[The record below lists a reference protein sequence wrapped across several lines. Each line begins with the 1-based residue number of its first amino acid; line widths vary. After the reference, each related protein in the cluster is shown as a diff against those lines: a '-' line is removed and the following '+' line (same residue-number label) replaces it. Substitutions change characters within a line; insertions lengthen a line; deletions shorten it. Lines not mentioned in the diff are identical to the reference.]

1 MKLTVDGRAVEVDA
15 GPGRC
20 LRTVLRDVGA
30 HAVKRGCDHGDCG
43 ACTVLVNGIAR
54 HSCIT
59 PAFRADGA
67 EIVTAEGLAPAG
79 ETGAVAGDFVAA
91 AGFQCGYCT
100 PGMVVTATAHRQGQ
114 GPRDESEAFKGNLC
128 RCTGYR
134 SIRSALAGEAGAEC
148 PRAPAAHA
156 VATGTAAFTL
166 DEAPPV
172 GTLHLRFVLSPH
184 AHARVLTVDAT
195 PALAI
200 AGVRAVLGPDDDPGV
215 LHSWARH
222 HHREDDPD
230 DTVLYDSIAR
240 YVGQRMV
247 AVLADDPRAAER
259 GAAAVMVEYEVLPP
273 VLDPETAM
281 GSTVLVHGDKG
292 AASRIADAGRNLV
305 AAGSALTGDVEHGLD
320 AAAYTVDEVWRTGR
334 VQHVHLETHCAR
346 AWVADDGRLT
356 VRSSTQVPFL
366 VRDELAFVLGLDRDR
381 VRVLTGRV
389 GGGFGGKQEMLLE
402 AYAAHAA
409 LRLGVPVQCEM
420 TRREQFVSA
429 PSRHPMRVRVRA
441 GCDTDGVLTA
451 LDIDVLAD
459 AGAYGNHS
467 TGVMFHGCSESVAV
481 YRCPNKRIEARAVY
495 TNTLPSGAFRGYGL
509 GQVGFAIEGAMTE
522 LAVQAGLN
530 PVEFR
535 RRNVVRPGDPL
546 VDFHVAGPDP
556 EHGDLTYGGSYG
568 LDQCLDAVD
577 RRLGSPADGPPG
589 WAIGRG
595 AALAMIAT
603 LPPRGHVA
611 DATVELTTEG
621 PVLSVGTAEF
631 GNGTTTVLGQLVAR
645 SLGCRPD
652 EVTIRQSDTDAV
664 GHDTGAFGSAGTVV
678 AGRAVLAAAEDAA
691 GQVRAALS
699 LGPQAP
705 LDGISLRDFAGTVG
719 RGRHDGTPR
728 SLAFN
733 VQGFTVAVRRE
744 TGEVRILRSVHAA
757 DAGTVLN
764 PEQLR
769 GQIEGAVVQA
779 LGTAM
784 YEEMRIDESGAVENP
799 ELRNYHVP
807 QIGDAPDT
815 EVVFAETHDE
825 LGPLGAKSMSEAP
838 YNPVA
843 PALAAAV
850 ADAIGT
856 PIRTLP
862 LSRDRV
868 WRYSSRLGTRSEER
882 LW

>member
-1 MKLTVDGRAVEVDA
+1 MKLTVDGRAVEVDPA
-15 GPGRC
+15 PGQC
-20 LRTVLRDVGA
+20 LRTVLRDLGT

-43 ACTVLVNGIAR
+43 ACTVLVDGAAR

-67 EIVTAEGLAPAG
+67 EIVTAAGLAAPG
-79 ETGAVAGDFVAA
+79 ETCSVAQDFVAA

-100 PGMVVTATAHRQGQ
+100 PGMVVTAAAHRAGQ
-114 GPRDESEAFKGNLC
+114 GPRAEAEAFKGNLC

-134 SIRSALAGEAGAEC
+134 SVRSALAGAPGADC
-148 PRAPAAHA
+148 PRAPAAAA
-156 VATGTAAFTL
+156 VVTGAAAFTL
-166 DEAPPV
+166 DEEAPP

-195 PALAI
+195 SALAI
-200 AGVRAVLGPDDDPGV
+200 PGVRAVLGPDDDPGV

-222 HHREDDPD
+222 HDRADDPD
-230 DTVLYDSIAR
+230 DTLLYDPIAR
-240 YVGQRMV
+240 YAGQRMV
-247 AVLADDPRAAER
+247 AVIADDARAAER
-259 GAAAVMVEYEVLPP
+259 GAAAVTIEYEILPA
-273 VLDPETAM
+273 VLDPEQALT
-281 GSTVLVHGDKG
+281 SDVRVHGDKD
-292 AASRIADAGRNLV
+292 AASRIADPARNLV
-305 AAGSALTGDVEHGLD
+305 AAGSAHTGDADRGLD
-320 AAAYTVDEVWRTGR
+320 DAAFTVDEVWRTGR

-346 AWVADDGRLT
+346 AWTGDDGRLT

-366 VRDELAFVLGLDRDR
+366 VRDELALLLGLDRDR

-389 GGGFGGKQEMLLE
+389 GGGFGGKQEMLVE
-402 AYAAHAA
+402 AYVAHAA

-420 TRREQFVSA
+420 TRREQFVTA

-441 GCDTDGVLTA
+441 GCDADGVLTA
-451 LDIDVLAD
+451 LDIDVLAN

-467 TGVMFHGCSESVAV
+467 TGVMFHGCSESTAV
-481 YRCPNKRIEARAVY
+481 YRCANKRIEARAVY

-522 LAVQAGLN
+522 LARQAGLD

-535 RRNVVRPGDPL
+535 RRNAVRAGDPL

-556 EHGDLTYGGSYG
+556 ADGDLTYGGSYG
-568 LDQCLDAVD
+568 LDQCLDAVHD
-577 RRLGSPADGPPG
+577 RLGPPVDAPAG
-589 WAIGRG
+589 WAVGRG

-603 LPPRGHVA
+603 LPPRGHIA
-611 DATVELTTEG
+611 DATVELTADG
-621 PVLSVGTAEF
+621 PLLSVGTAEF
-631 GNGTTTVLGQLVAR
+631 GNGTTTVLGQLVAQT
-645 SLGCRPD
+645 LGCDPD
-652 EVTIRQSDTDAV
+652 EVSIRQSDTDAV

-678 AGRAVLAAAEDAA
+678 AGRAVLAAAQDAA
-691 GQVRAALS
+691 AQLRATHGTESFSGAQLRS
-699 LGPQAP
+699 AT
-705 LDGISLRDFAGTVG
+705 GIIG

-733 VQGFTVAVRRE
+733 VQGFVVAVRRE

-807 QIGDAPDT
+807 QMGDAPET
-815 EVVFAETHDE
+815 EVVFAETYDE

-856 PIRTLP
+856 PIRELP

-868 WRYSSRLGTRSEER
+868 WRASSLP
-882 LW
+882 

>member
-1 MKLTVDGRAVEVDA
+1 MKLTVDGRAVEVDPA
-15 GPGRC
+15 PGQC
-20 LRTVLRDVGA
+20 LRTVLRDLGT

-43 ACTVLVNGIAR
+43 ACTVLVDGAAR

-67 EIVTAEGLAPAG
+67 EIVTAAGLAAPG
-79 ETGAVAGDFVAA
+79 ETCSVAQDFVAA

-100 PGMVVTATAHRQGQ
+100 PGMVVTAAAHRAGQ
-114 GPRDESEAFKGNLC
+114 GPRAEAEAFKGNLC

-134 SIRSALAGEAGAEC
+134 SVRSALAGAPGADC
-148 PRAPAAHA
+148 PRAPAAAA
-156 VATGTAAFTL
+156 VVTGAAAFTL
-166 DEAPPV
+166 DEEAPP

-195 PALAI
+195 SALAI
-200 AGVRAVLGPDDDPGV
+200 PGVRAVLGPDDDPGV

-222 HHREDDPD
+222 HDRADDPD
-230 DTVLYDSIAR
+230 DTLLYDPIAR
-240 YVGQRMV
+240 YAGQRMV
-247 AVLADDPRAAER
+247 AVIADDARAAER
-259 GAAAVMVEYEVLPP
+259 GAAAVTIEYEVLPA
-273 VLDPETAM
+273 VLDPEQALT
-281 GSTVLVHGDKG
+281 SDVRVHGDKD
-292 AASRIADAGRNLV
+292 AASRIADPACNLV
-305 AAGSALTGDVEHGLD
+305 AAGSAHTGDADRGLD
-320 AAAYTVDEVWRTGR
+320 DAAFTVDEVWRTGR

-346 AWVADDGRLT
+346 AWTGDDGRLT

-366 VRDELAFVLGLDRDR
+366 VRDELALLLGLDRDR

-389 GGGFGGKQEMLLE
+389 GGGFGGKQEMLVE
-402 AYAAHAA
+402 AYVAHAA

-420 TRREQFVSA
+420 TRREQFVTA

-441 GCDTDGVLTA
+441 GCDADGVLTA
-451 LDIDVLAD
+451 LDIDVLAN

-481 YRCPNKRIEARAVY
+481 YRCANKRIEARAVY

-522 LAVQAGLN
+522 LARQAGLD

-535 RRNVVRPGDPL
+535 RRNVVRAGDPL

-556 EHGDLTYGGSYG
+556 ADGDLTYGGSYG
-568 LDQCLDAVD
+568 LDQCLDAVHD
-577 RRLGSPADGPPG
+577 RLGPPVDAPAG
-589 WAIGRG
+589 WAVGRG

-603 LPPRGHVA
+603 LPPRGHIA
-611 DATVELTTEG
+611 DATVELTADG
-621 PVLSVGTAEF
+621 PLLSVGTAEF
-631 GNGTTTVLGQLVAR
+631 GNGTTTVLGQLVAQT
-645 SLGCRPD
+645 LGCDPD
-652 EVTIRQSDTDAV
+652 EVSIRQSDTDAV

-678 AGRAVLAAAEDAA
+678 AGRAVLAAAQDAA
-691 GQVRAALS
+691 AQLRAT
-699 LGPQAP
+699 LGTESFSGAQLRSAA
-705 LDGISLRDFAGTVG
+705 GIIG

-733 VQGFTVAVRRE
+733 VQGFVVAVRRE

-784 YEEMRIDESGAVENP
+784 YEDMRIDESGAVENP

-807 QIGDAPDT
+807 QMGDAPET
-815 EVVFAETHDE
+815 EVVFAETYDE

-856 PIRTLP
+856 PIRELP

-868 WRYSSRLGTRSEER
+868 WRASSLP
-882 LW
+882 

>member
-1 MKLTVDGRAVEVDA
+1 MKLTVDGRAVEVDPA
-15 GPGRC
+15 PGQC
-20 LRTVLRDVGA
+20 LRTVLRDLGT

-43 ACTVLVNGIAR
+43 ACTVLVDGAAR

-67 EIVTAEGLAPAG
+67 EIVTAAGLAAPG
-79 ETGAVAGDFVAA
+79 ETCSVAQDFVAA

-100 PGMVVTATAHRQGQ
+100 PGMVVTAAAHRAGQ
-114 GPRDESEAFKGNLC
+114 GPRAEAEAFKGNLC

-134 SIRSALAGEAGAEC
+134 SVRSALAGAPGADC
-148 PRAPAAHA
+148 PRAPAAAA
-156 VATGTAAFTL
+156 VVTGAAAFTL
-166 DEAPPV
+166 DEEAPP

-195 PALAI
+195 SALAI
-200 AGVRAVLGPDDDPGV
+200 PGVRAVLGPDDDPGV

-222 HHREDDPD
+222 HDRADDPD
-230 DTVLYDSIAR
+230 DTLLYDPIAR
-240 YVGQRMV
+240 YAGQRMV
-247 AVLADDPRAAER
+247 AVIADDARAAER
-259 GAAAVMVEYEVLPP
+259 GAAAVTIEYEILPA
-273 VLDPETAM
+273 VLDPEQALT
-281 GSTVLVHGDKG
+281 SDVRVHGDKD
-292 AASRIADAGRNLV
+292 AASRIADPACNLV
-305 AAGSALTGDVEHGLD
+305 AAGSAHTGDADRGLD
-320 AAAYTVDEVWRTGR
+320 DAAFTVDEVWRTGR

-346 AWVADDGRLT
+346 AWTGDDGRLT

-366 VRDELAFVLGLDRDR
+366 VRDELALLLGLDRDR

-389 GGGFGGKQEMLLE
+389 GGGFGGKQEMLVE
-402 AYAAHAA
+402 AYVAHAA

-420 TRREQFVSA
+420 TRREQFVTA

-441 GCDTDGVLTA
+441 GCDADGVLTA
-451 LDIDVLAD
+451 LDIDVLAN

-467 TGVMFHGCSESVAV
+467 TGVMFHGCSESTAV
-481 YRCPNKRIEARAVY
+481 YRCANKRIEARAVY

-522 LAVQAGLN
+522 LARQAGLD

-535 RRNVVRPGDPL
+535 RRNVVRAGDPL

-556 EHGDLTYGGSYG
+556 ADGDLTYGGSYG
-568 LDQCLDAVD
+568 LDQCLDAVHD
-577 RRLGSPADGPPG
+577 RLGPPVDAPAG
-589 WAIGRG
+589 WAVGRG

-603 LPPRGHVA
+603 LPPRGHIA
-611 DATVELTTEG
+611 DATVELTADG
-621 PVLSVGTAEF
+621 PLLSVGTAEF
-631 GNGTTTVLGQLVAR
+631 GNGTTTVLGQLVAQT
-645 SLGCRPD
+645 LGCDPD
-652 EVTIRQSDTDAV
+652 EVSIRQSDTDAV

-678 AGRAVLAAAEDAA
+678 AGRAVLAAAQDAA
-691 GQVRAALS
+691 AQLRAT
-699 LGPQAP
+699 LGTESFSGAQLRSAA
-705 LDGISLRDFAGTVG
+705 GIIG

-733 VQGFTVAVRRE
+733 VQGFAVAVRRE

-784 YEEMRIDESGAVENP
+784 YEEMRINESGAVENP

-807 QIGDAPDT
+807 QMGDAPET
-815 EVVFAETHDE
+815 EVVFAETYDE

-856 PIRTLP
+856 PIRELP

-868 WRYSSRLGTRSEER
+868 WRASSLP
-882 LW
+882 